1 LVPPIRA
8 KFLYINETWVT
19 IGWAKKASDNWTY
32 IWCGSGDATHVIGK
46 HDGSLTNWVTP
57 IADIDCMAQ
66 GRDWEHDRPDFL
78 IDKGDQEAAEK
89 IGRHFRVLDGELSFM
104 SADDALL

>member
-19 IGWAKKASDNWTY
+19 IGWAKKASDHWSY
-32 IWCGSGDATHVIGK
+32 IWCSSNDATHVIGK
-46 HDGSLTNWVTP
+46 HASSLTNWVTP
-57 IADIDCMAQ
+57 IADIERVAQ
-66 GRDWEHDRPDFL
+66 GRDWEFDRPDFL
-78 IDKGDQEAAEK
+78 VDKGHQEAVK
-89 IGRHFRVLDGELSFM
+89 IGRHFQVLDGEISFM